1 MAPGG
6 GTTPPLSW
14 IRSNNVFDGPGAS
27 CGILYVGLVETVSH
41 AVIAGTGRAGTS
53 FLVDFL
59 RAVGVPTDGLGD
71 QVENL
76 RARAGLERHLDTDT
90 ASYLIKD
97 PWLFEYLDD
106 VDFNLITI
114 DALIVPVRG
123 LTSAAMSRVRLERAA
138 LIEEAP
144 RSAGWSSFG
153 RTPGGV
159 VYSLTVSDQE
169 KVLALGQARLL
180 DWALT
185 HDLPLFLLNYPRLVT
200 DAEYVVDTL
209 WPWLQRF
216 SDRESALAAF
226 RERSDPRRWE
236 SDDARE
242 LDVVS
247 RDDHLDVVAQKE
259 ALELL
264 LGERTAEKDRSC
276 QEILELE
283 QSAAQSMSTIVNL
296 ERRLEEQE
304 TKSANR
310 IDELN
315 ARLLGASAELAGLAL
330 ENESTQHANAALQA
344 ELLATKRSRS
354 YRIGSLLSAP
364 WRRGVRRA
372 FGIKS

>member
-1 MAPGG
+1 MEK
-6 GTTPPLSW
+6 
-14 IRSNNVFDGPGAS
+14 I
-27 CGILYVGLVETVSH
+27 SH

-59 RAVGVPTDGLGD
+59 RAVGVPTDGLSD
-71 QVENL
+71 QVEYE
-76 RARAGLERHLDTDT
+76 RARAGLERHLDPDDG
-90 ASYLIKD
+90 SYLIKD

-106 VDFNLITI
+106 IDLTVITI

-123 LTSAAMSRVRLERAA
+123 LTAAAMSRIRLERAA
-138 LIEEAP
+138 LIEGAP
-144 RSAGWSSFG
+144 RSAGWSSFSQ
-153 RTPGGV
+153 TPGGV
-159 VYSLTVSDQE
+159 VYSLRVSDQE

-180 DWALT
+180 DWAVT
-185 HDLPLFLLNYPRLVT
+185 HDLPLFLLSYPRLVS

-226 RERSDPRRWE
+226 RERSDPRLWE
-236 SDDARE
+236 SDDVPDPE
-242 LDVVS
+242 VVS
-247 RDDHLDVVAQKE
+247 RDDHLHVVAQKE
-259 ALELL
+259 AVELL
-264 LGERTAEKDRSC
+264 LAERTAERDRSRR
-276 QEILELE
+276 EILELE
-283 QSAAQSMSTIVNL
+283 QSVAQNMSTIVNL